1 MSSLTYWR
9 QRLPSAILPTERPIY
24 ALIGIWLLTMMALPI
39 ARWIWGDSTIP
50 LTITLAAIVQACA
63 IFAALQHAW
72 GWRGALQALCIVGII
87 TWSAEALGSKT
98 DFPFGA
104 YGYTDVLQPQIAG
117 VPLLIPIAWF
127 MLLPA
132 AWALAQVIVGRTD
145 SRYRRLA
152 YIAVSA
158 LALTA
163 WDLFLDPQMVAWDF
177 WRWDNPS
184 GYFGIPWVN
193 FLGWLLTSAL
203 ATALVNPSRRAPLN
217 PLPFVI
223 IYACVWF
230 LQSLGMA
237 LFWNLAAPALFGS
250 LAMGA
255 VMLLAYWRYPHTSK
269 DKHA

>member
-1 MSSLTYWR
+1 MTLIAQLR
-9 QRLPSAILPTERPIY
+9 QRWAWTIDSADRPAY
-24 ALIGIWLLTMMALPI
+24 AFIVIWLLCMISLPI
-39 ARWIWGDSTIP
+39 GRWLWGDSIIP
-50 LTITLAAIVQACA
+50 ASVTLAAIAQASA
-63 IFAALQHAW
+63 VFAALIASW
-72 GWRGALQALCIVGII
+72 GWRRALSALVLVGII

-104 YGYTDVLQPQIAG
+104 YAYTDVLQPQLFG

-132 AWALAQVIVGRTD
+132 AWALAQLIVGRLDTPL
-145 SRYRRLA
+145 RRLA
-152 YIAVSA
+152 FILMSAIAF
-158 LALTA
+158 TA

-193 FLGWLLTSAL
+193 YLGWLLTASL
-203 ATALVNPSRRAPLN
+203 ATLIVNPARLPRLRF
-217 PLPFVI
+217 LPFVI

-237 LFWNLAAPALFGS
+237 LFWNLAAPALFGCLS
-250 LAMGA
+250 MGA
-255 VMLLAYWRYPHTSK
+255 VMLCAYWRYKVTRS
-269 DKHA
+269 HA